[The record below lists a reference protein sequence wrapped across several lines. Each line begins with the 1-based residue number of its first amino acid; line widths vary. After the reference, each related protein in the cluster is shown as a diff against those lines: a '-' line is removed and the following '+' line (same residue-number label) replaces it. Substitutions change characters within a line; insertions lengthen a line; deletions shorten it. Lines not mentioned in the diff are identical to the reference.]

1 MFYDITIWVIISLI
15 LIILIHYLFIFF
27 KDTLTVPKVK
37 DLIIQPEEKY
47 KNIEIIT
54 REEEVITREEEGT
67 TNINDLKQTS
77 TKPITNDDNEMKN
90 ELKNFFNELKEQN
103 NIDTNLNNN
112 VKGNLDEK
120 LFTEIR

>member
-1 MFYDITIWVIISLI
+1 MGNYFFNINNTNT
-15 LIILIHYLFIFF
+15 LFIYFF

-54 REEEVITREEEGT
+54 REEEGT

-77 TKPITNDDNEMKN
+77 TKPITNDDNDMKN

>member
-1 MFYDITIWVIISLI
+1 MTLERALLLTFKDFFQLSKD
-15 LIILIHYLFIFF
+15 IFF

-54 REEEVITREEEGT
+54 REEEGT

-77 TKPITNDDNEMKN
+77 TKPITNDDNDMKKHRN
-90 ELKNFFNELKEQN
+90 C
-103 NIDTNLNNN
+103 THM
-112 VKGNLDEK
+112 
-120 LFTEIR
+120 